1 MLASVLPRSTIYTI
15 APWRTLL
22 TNCLDICKYFG
33 DSTPDGIQFQFRGIK
48 KDALSL
54 KSASDNGEDTSAAL
68 SFTSGTPSKRSPT
81 KSTPGTA
88 RSTPGTAKSTGGRK
102 RKTPIKLEG
111 SDGDASE
118 DVDFKARDLTPTPGP
133 RPAKRARNTALDL
146 TSESEDSAQTPA
158 DNSLP
163 SSLATEDVKPT
174 LSQSFYG
181 DSFVS
186 GFSMDEPVFDPAAMQ
201 SFYADG
207 EI

>member
-1 MLASVLPRSTIYTI
+1 M
-15 APWRTLL
+15 
-22 TNCLDICKYFG
+22 
-33 DSTPDGIQFQFRGIK
+33 
-48 KDALSL
+48 
-54 KSASDNGEDTSAAL
+54 AAL

-88 RSTPGTAKSTGGRK
+88 RSTPTTARSTGGRK

-118 DVDFKARDLTPTPGP
+118 DVDYKTRDLTPTPAP

-146 TSESEDSAQTPA
+146 TSESEDSAHTPA
-158 DNSLP
+158 DNSLS
-163 SSLATEDVKPT
+163 SSLVTEDVKPT
-174 LSQSFYG
+174 LSQSFYE

-186 GFSMDEPVFDPAAMQ
+186 GFSMEEPVFDPATMG

>member
-1 MLASVLPRSTIYTI
+1 MLIS
-15 APWRTLL
+15 
-22 TNCLDICKYFG
+22 CLDICKYFG
-33 DSTPDGIQFQFRGIK
+33 ESTPDGIQFQFRGIK
-48 KDALSL
+48 KDAQSL
-54 KSASDNGEDTSAAL
+54 KNASDNGEDPSATL

-88 RSTPGTAKSTGGRK
+88 RSTPTTARSTGGRK

-118 DVDFKARDLTPTPGP
+118 DVDYKARDLTPTPAP
-133 RPAKRARNTALDL
+133 RPAKRTKNTALDL

-163 SSLATEDVKPT
+163 SSFVTEDVKPT
-174 LSQSFYG
+174 FSQSFYE

-186 GFSMDEPVFDPAAMQ
+186 GFSMEEPAFDPAAMQ